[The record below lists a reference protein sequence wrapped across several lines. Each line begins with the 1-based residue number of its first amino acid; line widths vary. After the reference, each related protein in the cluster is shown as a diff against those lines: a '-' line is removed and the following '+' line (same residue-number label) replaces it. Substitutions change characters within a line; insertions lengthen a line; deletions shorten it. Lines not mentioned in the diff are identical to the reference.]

1 MFGIWFTVTPLA
13 DYYIVNGVVH
23 LAPDLYSVINAR
35 LVSQT
40 RFLKFG
46 IIIIHN
52 HKNLTIIFH
61 NYKMANIIFH
71 NYKNG
76 QYHCS

>member
-40 RFLKFG
+40 RFL
-46 IIIIHN
+46 
-52 HKNLTIIFH
+52 
-61 NYKMANIIFH
+61 NYDT
-71 NYKNG
+71 
-76 QYHCS
+76 